1 MVMYAQLAKQ
11 DKTKGITSIPLS
23 YDVEKDAIEKG
34 MTIEEY
40 LKNVLELNPQF
51 ERVFC
56 R

>member
-1 MVMYAQLAKQ
+1 MIMYAQLANQ

-23 YDVEKDAIEKG
+23 YDVENDAREKG
-34 MTIEEY
+34 MTIDDY
-40 LKNVLELNPQF
+40 LKEVLELNPQF